1 MENAVVDLKRNAI
14 VDFRNGEKG
23 IWNYKG
29 HKKAYI
35 EMEVDIAKNQY
46 LLYQIGLEKPR
57 FASYGGVPKA
67 SGNIYHVDGFPFLFK
82 KRLIGSFQLT
92 PVIHAPYGTLAEN
105 DEIVPVNRL
114 SHVISYYIVVKRH
127 FDFNLK
133 SQLKPQRPSGNG
145 DEDLRQDD
153 PLMGHCVTN
162 TNRKKVKDL

>member
-1 MENAVVDLKRNAI
+1 MEKKCKALASKFTPLRRVRNMENAVVDLKRNAI

-92 PVIHAPYGTLAEN
+92 PVIHAPYGTLAAE
-105 DEIVPVNRL
+105 
-114 SHVISYYIVVKRH
+114 
-127 FDFNLK
+127 
-133 SQLKPQRPSGNG
+133 
-145 DEDLRQDD
+145 
-153 PLMGHCVTN
+153 
-162 TNRKKVKDL
+162 